1 MFSEFK
7 LAPSILSADF
17 SDLRSALKIC
27 DEGGADWIHIDVMDN
42 QFVPNLTIGPPVVKS
57 LRSIT
62 DKFIDVHMMVV
73 DPEKLVEPFARAG
86 ADNITFHIEATDDPN
101 GVIDLIRSTGK
112 MVGISLKPSTPF
124 NTIVP
129 FIEKVDLILV
139 MSVEPGLGGQ
149 GYIPESSARIMKIKN
164 YLSDQCLDRI
174 QIQVDGG
181 IKLHNAKEV
190 ISAGGDILV
199 AGSEVFGS
207 DDPQNVIK
215 EFYDRANSVNA

>member
-1 MFSEFK
+1 MLSEFK

-17 SDLRSALKIC
+17 SDLRGALKIC
-27 DEGGADWIHIDVMDN
+27 DEGGANWIHVDVMDN

-57 LRSIT
+57 LRSVT
-62 DKFIDVHMMVV
+62 DKFIDVHMMVI

-86 ADNITFHIEATDDPN
+86 ADNITFHVEATDDPN

-124 NTIVP
+124 STFVP
-129 FIEKVDLILV
+129 FIDKVDLILV

-149 GYIPESSARIMKIKN
+149 GYISESTKRIMKIKK

-181 IKLHNAKEV
+181 IKLHNAQEI
-190 ISAGGDILV
+190 ISAGGNILV

-207 DDPQNVIK
+207 DNPQNVIK
-215 EFYDRANSVNA
+215 EFYANANTINA